1 MTEKVCVTC
10 QVAKPE
16 EAFRL
21 RKSAATGEAYRVSK
35 CRTCHQVKALTWRR
49 ANPDKVRTYNEK
61 QRLKNPDADKR
72 RAIESHFRR
81 KFGLTIAERDEMLA
95 AQGGSCLICMTTTPK
110 GKGWCVDHD
119 HKTGRIRGILCAHC
133 NVFIGFCR
141 ECVFVLER
149 AITYIE
155 ANDASRHDA

>member
-1 MTEKVCVTC
+1 MTEKVCATCGVT
-10 QVAKPE
+10 KPE

-21 RKSAATGEAYRVSK
+21 RKSVATGKDYRVSK
-35 CRTCHQVKALTWRR
+35 CRTCHQVNGLAWRR
-49 ANPDKVRTYNEK
+49 ANPQKVRTYNEK
-61 QRLKNPDADKR
+61 QRAKR
-72 RAIESHFRR
+72 GDINRLAARESHFRR
-81 KFGLTIAERDEMLA
+81 KFGITIAERDAMLA

-141 ECVFVLER
+141 ESVIVLER

-155 ANDASRHDA
+155 ANDASRHDT